1 MSSYIVMCS
10 EITGEPVAIT
20 YIDPDTDALMYSY
33 LDGSAPSA
41 DPPASSK
48 RCCECT
54 PLPEGVSEVSD
65 SGVL

>member
-20 YIDPDTDALMYSY
+20 YIDPDTNALMYSY
-33 LDGSAPSA
+33 LDGSAPSEE
-41 DPPASSK
+41 PPASSK

-54 PLPEGVSEVSD
+54 SLLEGDSEASD